1 MKQRSAIF
9 LSFVFLSACG
19 MPDTGPPPKKLDM
32 PRMTKV
38 RVRDVSPG
46 VDYRAWEGQPVTIYR
61 FGPQYG
67 RVEFANGDVVLVR
80 EPHSFFID
88 SSLNKAYHGLDP
100 GPTYVFRTPI
110 VRRDDM
116 RSDFPPELRGLEF
129 GLEPEFLATYEAIEN
144 TSPAE
149 EGQEGVEVREQH
161 VAFGEYSLF
170 VTRRRNDGTPLRLG
184 IFYKG
189 KLETAI
195 LYDEWRRDLL
205 PRGNLFSIP
214 NDIEV
219 VEGPPP
225 FARGEEAEE
234 EAAPGAAEDAPAPE
248 EEAPE
253 APAAD

>member
-1 MKQRSAIF
+1 MKQRPAIF
-9 LSFVFLSACG
+9 LIFVFLSACG
-19 MPDTGPPPKKLDM
+19 MPDTGPPPDKLAI

-38 RVRDVSPG
+38 RLRDVSPG
-46 VDYRAWEGQPVTIYR
+46 VQYRAWEGQPVTLYR
-61 FGPQYG
+61 LGRQYG

-80 EPHSFFID
+80 EPHSFYID
-88 SSLNKAYHGLDP
+88 MSAKKAYHGLDP

-110 VRRDDM
+110 VRGDDM

-149 EGQEGVEVREQH
+149 EGQEGPEGVEVREQH
-161 VAFGEYSLF
+161 VAFGKYSLF

-184 IFYKG
+184 IFYEG

-205 PRGNLFSIP
+205 PRGSLFSIP
-214 NDIEV
+214 DDIEV

-225 FARGEEAEE
+225 FASGEEAEE
-234 EAAPGAAEDAPAPE
+234 EAAPGPAEDAPAPE
-248 EEAPE
+248 E
-253 APAAD
+253 APAAE